1 MKELDKRETRTKR
14 GKCVVA
20 HEKWECTGKC
30 MEWVGGK
37 EELRPVRWQDGRGK
51 TQLET
56 GWWRGAG
63 DGEVNRYEMAWSAS
77 QLGDREL
84 KASGTSPKIV
94 SDRGRRDGE
103 VWKQKGGEEASGGR
117 RGVEIGC
124 GARRAYVP
132 GSGDE
137 LLYFSPTA
145 LGSVS
150 ISGRWRDTKPHSAGS
165 IRSNHIPLQ
174 PALST
179 DSTKTN
185 KQKNYLTHTNTH
197 RTMTSSMTLL

>member
-1 MKELDKRETRTKR
+1 MHGMSRRKRRNETSEM
-14 GKCVVA
+14 A
-20 HEKWECTGKC
+20 
-30 MEWVGGK
+30 
-37 EELRPVRWQDGRGK
+37 RWRGK

-63 DGEVNRYEMAWSAS
+63 DGEVNRYEMVWSAS

-84 KASGTSPKIV
+84 KASGTQPKIE
-94 SDRGRRDGE
+94 SDRGRKDGE
-103 VWKQKGGEEASGGR
+103 VWKRKGGEKASGGR

-150 ISGRWRDTKPHSAGS
+150 ISGRWHDTKPHSAGS
-165 IRSNHIPLQ
+165 IRSNHIPPQ

-185 KQKNYLTHTNTH
+185 KQKNFSHTHTHT
-197 RTMTSSMTLL
+197 RRIMTSSMTLM